1 MAEISTA
8 FFRNRIL
15 SGAVTVREAEL
26 AQRKAEQARR
36 TVAVNAHGV
45 ADARLL
51 LDMLGLLPDTAQGGP
66 TAGPA
71 AAWGLKN

>member
-26 AQRKAEQARR
+26 AQHKAEQARR
-36 TVAVNAHGV
+36 TVAVNAHSV

-71 AAWGLKN
+71 SAWGLKN